1 MIQLAVD
8 ALSHKYRAQM
18 LDAEYT
24 FKNYL
29 INPAAIGEH
38 PQLLEEMDKAL
49 ERWDTARGKLEAIN
63 ALVQQNNAPQEEPE
77 ITESMD

>member
-1 MIQLAVD
+1 MIDLAFD
-8 ALSHKYRAQM
+8 ALAFKYRADM

-29 INPAAIGEH
+29 VNPAAIGEH

-49 ERWDTARGKLEAIN
+49 DKWAAAKDKLDALN
-63 ALVQQNNAPQEEPE
+63 SLVQRNAPEEKPE
-77 ITESMD
+77 ITEGLG

>member
-1 MIQLAVD
+1 LINLAFD
-8 ALSHKYRAQM
+8 ALAFKYRADM

-29 INPAAIGEH
+29 VNPAAIGEH

-49 ERWDTARGKLEAIN
+49 DKWAAAKDKLDALN
-63 ALVQQNNAPQEEPE
+63 SLVQRNAPEEKPE
-77 ITESMD
+77 ITEGLG

>member
-1 MIQLAVD
+1 MIKLAVD
-8 ALSHKYRAQM
+8 ALAHKYRAEM

-29 INPAAIGEH
+29 VNPAAIGEH

-49 ERWDTARGKLEAIN
+49 DKWAAANDKLEALN
-63 ALVQQNNAPQEEPE
+63 SLVQMDAPQEKPE
-77 ITESMD
+77 ITESVD

>member
-1 MIQLAVD
+1 MIKLAVD
-8 ALSHKYRAQM
+8 ALAHKYRAEM

-29 INPAAIGEH
+29 VNPAAIGEH

-49 ERWDTARGKLEAIN
+49 DKWATAKDKLDALN
-63 ALVQQNNAPQEEPE
+63 ALVQTNGPEEKPE
-77 ITESMD
+77 ITQSVD

>member
-1 MIQLAVD
+1 MIKLAVD
-8 ALSHKYRAQM
+8 ALAYKYRAEM

-29 INPAAIGEH
+29 VNPAAIGEH

-49 ERWDTARGKLEAIN
+49 DKWAAANDKLEALN
-63 ALVQQNNAPQEEPE
+63 SLVQMDAPQEKPE
-77 ITESMD
+77 ITESVD

>member
-1 MIQLAVD
+1 MINLAFD
-8 ALSHKYRAQM
+8 ALAFKYRADM

-29 INPAAIGEH
+29 VNPAAIGEH

-49 ERWDTARGKLEAIN
+49 DKWAAAKDKLDALN
-63 ALVQQNNAPQEEPE
+63 SLVQRNAPEEKPE
-77 ITESMD
+77 ITEGLG